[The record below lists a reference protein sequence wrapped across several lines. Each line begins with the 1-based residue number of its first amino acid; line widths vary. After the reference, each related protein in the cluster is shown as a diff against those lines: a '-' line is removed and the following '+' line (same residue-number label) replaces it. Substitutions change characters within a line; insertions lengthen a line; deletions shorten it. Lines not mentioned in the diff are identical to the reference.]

1 VQLYIID
8 KSVIKNPMALV
19 DIVKYESNHEEFI
32 HKYPSEDIKLGSQ
45 LIVDV
50 SQTAFFVKGGE
61 ILDQFKSGTHTLS
74 TENIPILNRL
84 INLPFGS
91 QSPFQAEVWFVNLV
105 SRLDLKWGTT
115 TPIQLED
122 PKYGIIVPIR
132 AFGQYGIK
140 IKDARLFFESL
151 VGNMETFTAERINEY
166 FKGKLLSSLTTII
179 SNKLIKDQ
187 ISILEINSLLE
198 DLSQFSQERI
208 NQTFLHYGIEL
219 VNFYFVSINIPETD
233 PSVVKLKEAKDLA
246 AKLKILGRD
255 VYQMDRSFG
264 VLDKAAE
271 NDSGIS
277 SSLMGA
283 GIGLGIGAGIGN
295 NMGGISSNLNVN
307 PFPPNPNSGIFNSP
321 YYFLINGQQIG
332 PIKDEE
338 IKALVGRKS
347 INLETYAWKAGM
359 ANWEKIQNI
368 SELINLYF
376 NSPPPLPPQI

>member
-1 VQLYIID
+1 
-8 KSVIKNPMALV
+8 MALIDV
-19 DIVKYESNHEEFI
+19 VKYESTNEEFI
-32 HKYPSEDIKLGSQ
+32 HKFPSEDIKLGSQ

-61 ILDQFKSGTHTLS
+61 ILDQFNSGTHTLS

-91 QSPFQAEVWFVNLV
+91 QSPFQAEVWFVNLITK
-105 SRLDLKWGTT
+105 LDMKWGTT
-115 TPIQLED
+115 NPIQLED

-132 AFGQYGIK
+132 AFGQYGIR
-140 IKDARLFFESL
+140 IKDPKLFFESL
-151 VGNMETFTAERINEY
+151 VGNMETFTADRINEY
-166 FKGKLLSSLTTII
+166 FKGKLLSSLTAII
-179 SNKLIKDQ
+179 SNKLIKDH
-187 ISILEINSLLE
+187 ISILEISSLLE
-198 DLSQFSQERI
+198 DLSEFSQEKI

-233 PSVVKLKEAKDLA
+233 PSVIKLKEAKDLA

-277 SSLMGA
+277 GSLMGA

-295 NMGGISSNLNVN
+295 NMGGIGTNLNVN
-307 PFPPNPNSGIFNSP
+307 PFPPSPPNEININTP
-321 YYFLINGQQIG
+321 YYFLINGQQVG
-332 PIKDEE
+332 PIQGEE
-338 IKALVGRKS
+338 IKVLIGKS
-347 INLETYAWKAGM
+347 AINIETYAWKTGM
-359 ANWEKIQNI
+359 SNWDKITNLP
-368 SELINLYF
+368 ELKNFYF
-376 NSPPPLPPQI
+376 SSPPPPPINL